1 MVDRSRP
8 EHRTSWLRPWSSMEP
23 RHFVACAS
31 FKTSGSRIFLAFTRP
46 DDELDAND
54 QSRGEEIDV
63 FHVDARRWSRELI
76 SEASSDS
83 TYKAAMEDCIYFFN
97 RELLLYQLNTSGM
110 TYVRLPAAKDDE
122 SWPRVITRK
131 CFVSVTSFWPLPMRM
146 CIKWMYSTWRKV
158 RYCAIYKATMI

>member
-1 MVDRSRP
+1 M
-8 EHRTSWLRPWSSMEP
+8 MEP

-54 QSRGEEIDV
+54 QSQGEEIDV

-122 SWPRVITRK
+122 SWPEGDNPQVFRLGDKLLAFANENVYQVDV
-131 CFVSVTSFWPLPMRM
+131 FNLEEG
-146 CIKWMYSTWRKV
+146 
-158 RYCAIYKATMI
+158 